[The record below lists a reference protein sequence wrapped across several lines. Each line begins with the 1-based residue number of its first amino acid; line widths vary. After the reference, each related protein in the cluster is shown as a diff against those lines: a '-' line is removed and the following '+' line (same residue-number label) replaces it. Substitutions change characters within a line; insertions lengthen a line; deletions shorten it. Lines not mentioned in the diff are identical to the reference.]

1 MSSSPR
7 KVQERRGG
15 NTLVVVLV
23 ILLVPAVAI
32 GGWIY
37 YRQSGDSTA
46 SDETP
51 VTQVAFQG
59 DFDHVVVEQGEVES
73 SSNNEVKCQVEA
85 RGSSGTP
92 VLWVIDEGS
101 YVKVG
106 DKLVELDSS
115 ALENELKGQR
125 IVVSAAEASVISADA
140 AVRQAVIAR
149 EEYLQG
155 TYQTERKAILSEIAV
170 AEQEKR
176 KAELSLASAER
187 MAAKGTLRPL
197 QIQAEQFA
205 VRNAKNV
212 LESAQ
217 SRLKVLD
224 ELTKEKMLV
233 ELDSAIETA
242 RAQLES
248 FRSTQLEEK
257 TKLEE
262 LEEQIRL
269 CTILSPAEG
278 QVVHANEKDRR
289 GGSEFVL
296 EPGATVREQQTLI
309 LLPDP
314 NKMQVRA
321 KINESRITLI
331 SEGMPARL
339 QVGPASLLGRVT
351 KVNKYA
357 EAGSFFSSSV
367 KEYATLVQIF
377 DPPESIRTGMTAEV
391 QIYVNS
397 IDNALQIPILA
408 VYETMGH
415 HLVLVERGPKRYETK
430 EVKIQA
436 TNDQFAAI
444 AEGLEEG
451 DRVVLNPRKHLDLM
465 DVPAFE
471 VTDDRGR
478 LSEISQMEMP
488 ASQATD
494 DGGPN
499 DPAGQGGEWQQ
510 GKGPGGP
517 GGPGGPAG
525 AQMNPAQ
532 ALEMMFGRL
541 DSDGDGKISKDEA
554 AGNGRLADN
563 FANNDSNSDGFVDRK
578 EMSSAM
584 QKMRP
589 PADR

>member
-1 MSSSPR
+1 MSFSPTFL
-7 KVQERRGG
+7 KRRRSG
-15 NTLVVVLV
+15 NTWVVVLA
-23 ILLVPAVAI
+23 ILLIPAIAI

-37 YRQSGDSTA
+37 YRQSGESTA

-51 VTQVAFQG
+51 VTKAAFRG

-85 RGSSGTP
+85 RGSAGTP

-115 ALENELKGQR
+115 ALENEMKGQR
-125 IVVSAAEASVISADA
+125 IVVSAAEANVISADA
-140 AVRQAVIAR
+140 AVKQAVIAR

-205 VRNAKNV
+205 VQNSKNV

-217 SRLKVLD
+217 ARLKVLD

-248 FRSTQLEEK
+248 YRSTQLEEK

-262 LEEQIRL
+262 LEEQVRL

-278 QVVHANEKDRR
+278 QVVHANQKDRR
-289 GGSEFVL
+289 GGSDFVL
-296 EPGATVREQQTLI
+296 EPGAMVREQQTLI

-314 NKMQVRA
+314 NRMQVRA

-331 SEGMPARL
+331 REGMPAKL
-339 QVGPASLLGRVT
+339 QVGPSALMGRVT

-357 EAGSFFSSSV
+357 EAGSWFSSSV

-377 DPPESIRTGMTAEV
+377 DPPETIRTGMTAQVE
-391 QIYVNS
+391 IFVNS
-397 IDNALQIPILA
+397 LDDALQIPILA
-408 VYETMGH
+408 VYETQGH
-415 HLVLVERGPKRYETK
+415 HLVLVERSPKKYETK
-430 EVKIQA
+430 EIQIQA

-451 DRVVLNPRKHLDLM
+451 DAVVLNPRKFLNLM
-465 DVPAFE
+465 DIPQFTVADE
-471 VTDDRGR
+471 RGR
-478 LSEISQMEMP
+478 LNEISQMELP
-488 ASQATD
+488 PPQTVD

-499 DPAGQGGEWQQ
+499 DPAAQGGDW
-510 GKGPGGP
+510 KGGEGRGVP
-517 GGPGGPAG
+517 PAG
-525 AQMNPAQ
+525 PPGAQGDPAQMV
-532 ALEMMFGRL
+532 ETIISRL
-541 DSDGDGKISKDEA
+541 DSDGDGKISKAEA
-554 AGNGRLADN
+554 ASNPRTNENFEKNDANG
-563 FANNDSNSDGFVDRK
+563 DGFIDK
-578 EMSSAM
+578 SEMQSSM
-584 QKMRP
+584 QRMRQQM
-589 PADR
+589 AK